1 MRPTVRPTLLMV
13 PRLPEPFVA
22 LLSEQYDVLGPVAD
36 CTPEGLPPGHERTQA
51 LLTFGGYRTDGA
63 LMDAMPRLGLINT
76 YGTGHEG
83 VDLAAA
89 QARGITVA
97 NGGDANATSVAE
109 YAMGLV
115 IAGSRLIVDGDRF
128 VRAGQWNST
137 AVDRFRT
144 VPGLAGRRMGI
155 YGLGAIGH
163 RVARRAE
170 AFEMQIGYH
179 GRAPHADVAYAYHD
193 SLVGLARWADVLMV
207 SVRAGPNNRHA
218 VNAEVLQ
225 ALGRDGYLVN
235 VSRGLAVDEAALCEA
250 IEQGT
255 LLGAGLDVFE
265 NEPGV
270 SARLRAL
277 DRVVMTPH
285 IAAKTLLAQQAQ
297 QALMVTNLEAFFAGL
312 PVVSAVG

>member
-1 MRPTVRPTLLMV
+1 MRPTVLMV
-13 PRLPEPFVA
+13 PRLPDPFIA
-22 LLSEQYDVLGPVAD
+22 RLSEHYDVLGPVAQ
-36 CTPEGLPPGHERTQA
+36 CTPDGLPPGRERVQA
-51 LLTFGGYRTDGA
+51 LLTFGGYRSDGA

-76 YGTGHEG
+76 YGTGYEG

-89 QARGITVA
+89 QARGIVVA
-97 NGGDANATSVAE
+97 NGGEANATSVAE

-115 IAGSRLIVDGDRF
+115 LAGGRLILHGDRF
-128 VRAGQWNST
+128 VRAGEWTST

-170 AFEMQIGYH
+170 AFEMEVAYH
-179 GRAPHADVAYAYHD
+179 GRAPHPGVAYAFHD

-207 SVRAGPNNRHA
+207 SVRAGPENRHA
-218 VNAEVLQ
+218 VNAAVLH

-235 VSRGLAVDEAALCEA
+235 VSRGTAVDEAALCDALEGGGLA
-250 IEQGT
+250 
-255 LLGAGLDVFE
+255 GAGLDVFE
-265 NEPGV
+265 DEPGV
-270 SARLRAL
+270 SPRLRAQ

-285 IAAKTLLAQQAQ
+285 IAAKTLMAQEAQQE
-297 QALMVTNLEAFFAGL
+297 LMTANLQAFFAGH
-312 PVVSAVG
+312 PVPSAVG